1 MKTILVPTDF
11 SKNAYCA
18 LFYAAKLFEEE
29 PSRFIIFNSFEA
41 QVSKLT
47 SAIYI
52 GKSEELINEL
62 LKASEAECLAVQ
74 HKLVSDLETTKH
86 TFKIICTSLV
96 LTSAINEI
104 IASENV
110 DFVVMGSKGKT
121 ATERIFIGS
130 NSFKAI
136 QTIKEV
142 PLLIIP
148 DQLDYKEPKKI
159 GFASGFKRT
168 YSKKQLIPLKEI
180 PKLFNAKTTIIH
192 VNEDEKLNDVQLA
205 NLHSLLEISKNEDFD
220 LNWLPEEHS
229 KAETIMEH
237 VYEEQL
243 DILAICYYEQSFI
256 NNLFKERVVKEI
268 AYQIR
273 TPLLVL
279 PSID

>member
-18 LFYAAKLFEEE
+18 LFYAAKLFEKE
-29 PSRFIIFNSFEA
+29 PSRFIIFNSIEA

-47 SAIYI
+47 SAVYI

-86 TFKIICTSLV
+86 TFKTICTSLL

-104 IASENV
+104 IASENI

-237 VYEEQL
+237 VYEEQ
-243 DILAICYYEQSFI
+243 Y
-256 NNLFKERVVKEI
+256 V
-268 AYQIR
+268 
-273 TPLLVL
+273 
-279 PSID
+279 

>member
-1 MKTILVPTDF
+1 
-11 SKNAYCA
+11 
-18 LFYAAKLFEEE
+18 
-29 PSRFIIFNSFEA
+29 
-41 QVSKLT
+41 
-47 SAIYI
+47 
-52 GKSEELINEL
+52 
-62 LKASEAECLAVQ
+62 VQ
-74 HKLVSDLETTKH
+74 HKLVNDLETTKH
-86 TFKIICTSLV
+86 TFKIICTSLL
-96 LTSAINEI
+96 LTSGINEI

-136 QTIKEV
+136 KTIKEV

-148 DQLDYKEPKKI
+148 DQLDYKAPKKI

-180 PKLFNAKTTIIH
+180 TKLYNAKTTIIH
-192 VNEDEKLNDVQLA
+192 INEDEKLNDGQLA
-205 NLHSLLEISKNEDFD
+205 NLHDLLEISKNDDFD

-243 DILAICYYEQSFI
+243 DILAICYYEQSFMSY
-256 NNLFKERVVKEI
+256 LFREHVVKEI

>member
-11 SKNAYCA
+11 SNNAYCA

-47 SAIYI
+47 SAVYI
-52 GKSEELINEL
+52 GKSEEFINEL
-62 LKASEAECLAVQ
+62 LKASEAECLAMQ
-74 HKLVSDLETTKH
+74 HKLVNDLETTKH
-86 TFKIICTSLV
+86 TFKIICTSLL
-96 LTSAINEI
+96 LTSGINEI

-136 QTIKEV
+136 KTIKEV

-148 DQLDYKEPKKI
+148 DQLEYKEPKKI

-180 PKLFNAKTTIIH
+180 AKLYNAKTTIIH

-205 NLHSLLEISKNEDFD
+205 NLHRLLEISKNEDFD
-220 LNWLPEEHS
+220 INWLPEEHS

-256 NNLFKERVVKEI
+256 SYLFREQVVKEI

>member
-1 MKTILVPTDF
+1 MKTILIPTDF

-18 LFYAAKLFEEE
+18 LFYAAKLFDEE

-41 QVSKLT
+41 QASKLT
-47 SAIYI
+47 SALYI

-74 HKLVSDLETTKH
+74 HKLVNDLETTKH
-86 TFKIICTSLV
+86 TFKIICTSLL
-96 LTSAINEI
+96 LTNAINEVI
-104 IASENV
+104 TSENV

-121 ATERIFIGS
+121 GTERIFIGS

-136 QTIKEV
+136 QTIKKV

-148 DQLDYKEPKKI
+148 DELDYKEPKKI
-159 GFASGFKRT
+159 GFASDFKRT

-180 PKLFNAKTTIIH
+180 PKLYNAKTTIIH
-192 VNEDEKLNDVQLA
+192 VNEDEKLNDTQLA
-205 NLHSLLEISKNEDFD
+205 NLHRLLEISKNEDFD

-256 NNLFKERVVKEI
+256 GSLFREQVVKEI

-273 TPLLVL
+273 SPLLVL
-279 PSID
+279 PSIG